1 MIFVNINTPRIN
13 NARRVKLLNKQVCG
27 DSYIITTTNEQNL
40 PLLSPARCHGLR
52 PHLLT
57 DGS

>member
-27 DSYIITTTNEQNL
+27 DSYIIIILVSDKNFKGHKSGAQSQYL
-40 PLLSPARCHGLR
+40 CG
-52 PHLLT
+52 
-57 DGS
+57 